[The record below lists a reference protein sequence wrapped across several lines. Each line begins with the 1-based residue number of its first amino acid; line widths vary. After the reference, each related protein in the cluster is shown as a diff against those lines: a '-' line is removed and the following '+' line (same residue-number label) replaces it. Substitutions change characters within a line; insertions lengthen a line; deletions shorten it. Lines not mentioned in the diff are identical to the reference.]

1 MNSIAHAP
9 RLACIVFAR
18 IQDYASK
25 PVREQAQLGN
35 DLHALIEAVLAD
47 LPSDERLVLDV
58 PGGAAIVVPDDP
70 PAALLIAERLHARA
84 PALALCIG
92 LNYGPVKLAEA
103 GGATELIGDGL
114 QSAATTAEFAT
125 PQRWLAAR
133 SFRDALL
140 EAAPDE
146 AGRLVPAGV
155 FTDTQVRAHELYA
168 IDAQAARGR
177 RARLLVF
184 GALAVVAIL
193 GAGVGTRL
201 LLKDESAAPQAAAA
215 LPAPAPA
222 ASAAPIPVARPAA
235 PAVAGAEPLAIIS
248 LDIKPSGE
256 VLVDGVLKGK
266 VPPLTEIE
274 LKAGK
279 HMILV
284 RNGNHKPLETEVNLT
299 PGEKIVLSHRFFTPQ
314 AKRKDAT
321 PTPGSVYRDVKQD
334 VRRRLGI

>member
-133 SFRDALL
+133 SFRDALM

-177 RARLLVF
+177 RTRLLVF

-201 LLKDESAAPQAAAA
+201 LLKDEAAA
-215 LPAPAPA
+215 LQ
-222 ASAAPIPVARPAA
+222 ASA
-235 PAVAGAEPLAIIS
+235 
-248 LDIKPSGE
+248 
-256 VLVDGVLKGK
+256 
-266 VPPLTEIE
+266 PP
-274 LKAGK
+274 
-279 HMILV
+279 
-284 RNGNHKPLETEVNLT
+284 
-299 PGEKIVLSHRFFTPQ
+299 
-314 AKRKDAT
+314 
-321 PTPGSVYRDVKQD
+321 
-334 VRRRLGI
+334 